1 MTSAFQTLTNAINDL
16 IESRNTDHRSDEE
29 QQVVLARAPENL
41 TEEINNIESRF
52 EQLQTAVKDHGP
64 GYAEAVSRKLDAAFE
79 ELYHPAVF
87 IGLDGDPYDP
97 QGLLD
102 QHEFA
107 ALEMSVLAKFEETKV
122 ESDGAWKALC
132 AAHAMVSFQTTG
144 SSNSFD
150 PDCGLAAH
158 GAERLLA
165 PTGQRNRS
173 GTYEQLQD

>member
-16 IESRNTDHRSDEE
+16 IESRNT
-29 QQVVLARAPENL
+29 ENM

-64 GYAEAVSRKLDAAFE
+64 GYAEAVSRKLDSAFE
-79 ELYHPAVF
+79 ELYHLAVF
-87 IGLDGDPYDP
+87 IGLGGDPYDP

-102 QHEFA
+102 HNEFA

-132 AAHAMVSFQTTG
+132 AAHAMVSFGLSDDGLVQ
-144 SSNSFD
+144 SF
-150 PDCGLAAH
+150 
-158 GAERLLA
+158 
-165 PTGQRNRS
+165 
-173 GTYEQLQD
+173 